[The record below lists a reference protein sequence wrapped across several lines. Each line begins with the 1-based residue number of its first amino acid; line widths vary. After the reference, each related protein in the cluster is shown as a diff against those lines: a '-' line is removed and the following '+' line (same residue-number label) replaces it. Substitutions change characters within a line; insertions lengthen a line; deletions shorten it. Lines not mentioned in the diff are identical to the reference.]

1 MRLQEQI
8 LKEFNKVYY
17 LLIFCINYIE
27 QMYEYYV
34 EEKEGINMN
43 NLDVIKRKA
52 VQIFSEEDLDR
63 KLNSGKKLTIKLGA
77 DPSRPDLHIGH
88 SVVLRVLKAFQD
100 MGHEVVFVIGDFTG
114 MIGDPSG
121 KSKTRPALT
130 FEQTRKSAET
140 YLEQA
145 TKILDKDKT
154 RIAFNSEWLSKMN
167 FEDVI
172 KLCSKYTVA
181 RIMER
186 DDFKNRFEN
195 GLPLSMHELLYPLM
209 QGYDSVAL
217 NADIEIG
224 GTDQTFNLL
233 VGRDLQKDYNQDP
246 QIVMT
251 FPLLVGLDGK
261 EKMSK
266 SLDNYIGLNDDPF
279 DKVVKSMK
287 IPDDVLRQY
296 FELATDLSS
305 DRIDEIMDGDIRD
318 AHFEFARE
326 LLKMY
331 DDVSEFDELKQK
343 YLDVAH
349 GGVRNNIEAVCI
361 DEKQINVCKLLVKV
375 GFANSKGEA
384 KRMVLGNG
392 VRIDSEL
399 VSDVTAVIDLSDG
412 EKVLQFGKNKFIK
425 VF

>member
-1 MRLQEQI
+1 
-8 LKEFNKVYY
+8 
-17 LLIFCINYIE
+17 
-27 QMYEYYV
+27 
-34 EEKEGINMN
+34 MN
-43 NLDVIKRKA
+43 NLEIIKRKA
-52 VQIFSEEDLDR
+52 VQIFSEQDLEK

-88 SVVLRVLKAFQD
+88 SVVLRVLKNFQD

-130 FEQTRKSAET
+130 FEETRKSAET

-145 TKILDKDKT
+145 TKILDRDKT
-154 RIAFNSEWLSKMN
+154 RIVFNSEWLSKLN

-233 VGRDLQKDYNQDP
+233 VGRELQKDYEQEP

-266 SLDNYIGLNDDPF
+266 SLDNYIGLNDTPF
-279 DKVVKSMK
+279 AKLEKSMR
-287 IPDDVLRQY
+287 IPDEVLRQY
-296 FELATDLSS
+296 FELATDMP
-305 DRIDEIMDGDIRD
+305 IDEINSILNGDIRE
-318 AHFEFARE
+318 AHLEFAKE
-326 LLKMY
+326 LMRMY
-331 DDVSEFDELKQK
+331 DTNVDFEEIKNR
-343 YLDVAH
+343 YLNIAN
-349 GGVRNNIEAVCI
+349 GGIPDDIKEVCI
-361 DEKQINVCKLLVKV
+361 ENKQINVCDLLVELNI
-375 GFANSKGEA
+375 ASSRSDA
-384 KRMVLGNG
+384 KRKIEGKG
-392 VRIDSEL
+392 IKIDAEL
-399 VSDVTAVIDLSDG
+399 QLDVNEVIDFSNG
-412 EKVLQFGKNKFIK
+412 AKVVQFGKSKFIK
-425 VF
+425 VK

>member
-1 MRLQEQI
+1 
-8 LKEFNKVYY
+8 
-17 LLIFCINYIE
+17 
-27 QMYEYYV
+27 
-34 EEKEGINMN
+34 MN
-43 NLDVIKRKA
+43 NLEIIKRKA
-52 VQIFSEEDLDR
+52 VQIFSEQDLDK

-88 SVVLRVLKAFQD
+88 SVVLRVLKNFQD
-100 MGHEVVFVIGDFTG
+100 MGHEVVFVIGDSTG

-130 FEQTRKSAET
+130 FEETRKSAET

-145 TKILDKDKT
+145 TKILDRDKT
-154 RIAFNSEWLSKMN
+154 RIAFNSEWLSKLN
-167 FEDVI
+167 FEDVV

-233 VGRDLQKDYNQDP
+233 VGRELQKDYEQEP

-266 SLDNYIGLNDDPF
+266 SLDNYIGLNDTPF
-279 DKVVKSMK
+279 AKLEKSMR
-287 IPDDVLRQY
+287 IPDEVLRQY
-296 FELATDLSS
+296 FELATDIP
-305 DRIDEIMDGDIRD
+305 IDEINSILNGDIRE
-318 AHFEFARE
+318 AHFEFAKE
-326 LLKMY
+326 LMRMY
-331 DDVSEFDELKQK
+331 DTNVDFEEIKNRYLNIANGGIPDDIKEVCIENKQMNVCDLLVELNIASSRSDAKRKIEGKGIKIDAELQ
-343 YLDVAH
+343 LDV
-349 GGVRNNIEAVCI
+349 NE
-361 DEKQINVCKLLVKV
+361 
-375 GFANSKGEA
+375 
-384 KRMVLGNG
+384 
-392 VRIDSEL
+392 
-399 VSDVTAVIDLSDG
+399 VIDFSNG
-412 EKVLQFGKNKFIK
+412 AKVVQFGKSKFIK
-425 VF
+425 VK

>member
-1 MRLQEQI
+1 
-8 LKEFNKVYY
+8 
-17 LLIFCINYIE
+17 
-27 QMYEYYV
+27 
-34 EEKEGINMN
+34 MN

-52 VQIFSEEDLDR
+52 VQIFSEEDLDK

-154 RIAFNSEWLSKMN
+154 RIAFNLEWLSKMN

-296 FELATDLSS
+296 FELATDLPS
-305 DRIDEIMDGDIRD
+305 DRIDEIMNGDIRD
-318 AHFEFARE
+318 AHFKFAKE

-331 DDVSEFDELKQK
+331 DDASIFDDLKQK
-343 YLDVAH
+343 YLDVAN
-349 GGVRNNIEAVCI
+349 GGIRDNIEAVNIEC
-361 DEKQINVCKLLVKV
+361 KQINVCELLIKV
-375 GFANSKGEA
+375 GFAKSKGEA
-384 KRMVLGNG
+384 KRMILGNG
-392 VRIDSEL
+392 VKIDSKL

>member
-1 MRLQEQI
+1 MD
-8 LKEFNKVYY
+8 
-17 LLIFCINYIE
+17 
-27 QMYEYYV
+27 
-34 EEKEGINMN
+34 
-43 NLDVIKRKA
+43 NLEIIKRKA
-52 VQIFSEEDLDR
+52 VQIFNEEDLD
-63 KLNSGKKLTIKLGA
+63 KKIKSGKKLTIKLGA

-88 SVVLRVLKAFQD
+88 SVVLRVLKQFQD

-121 KSKTRPALT
+121 KSKTRPSLT

-154 RIAFNSEWLSKMN
+154 RIAYNSEWLSKMT

-172 KLCSKYTVA
+172 KLAGKYTVA

-195 GLPLSMHELLYPLM
+195 NLPLSMHELLYPLM

-233 VGRDLQKDYNQDP
+233 VGRELQKDYDQES
-246 QIVMT
+246 QVVMT

-266 SLDNYIGLNDDPF
+266 SLDNYIGISEEPF
-279 DKVVKSMK
+279 SKLEKSMK

-296 FELATDLSS
+296 FELATDLPMEE
-305 DRIDEIMDGDIRD
+305 INEIMNGDIRE
-318 AHFEFARE
+318 AHFRFAKE

-331 DDVSEFDELKQK
+331 DDVSEFESLKEK
-343 YLDVAH
+343 YLNIAKGGIPDDVETMEFSEDSA
-349 GGVRNNIEAVCI
+349 NIC
-361 DEKQINVCKLLVKV
+361 DLLVAA
-375 GFANSKGEA
+375 GFAVSRGEA
-384 KRMVLGNG
+384 KRMVTGNG
-392 VRIDSEL
+392 VKVNGEP
-399 VSDVTAVIDLSDG
+399 VTDITTMIETTSSPVI
-412 EKVLQFGKNKFIK
+412 QFGKNKFKK
-425 VF
+425 VVKK